1 MPRQEST
8 KAEGGKAKPAVP
20 LLSTGPQLPTPAQG
34 VIMARICDV
43 CGKGPSV
50 GNNVSHANNRT
61 KRMWR
66 PNLQRVRAKVNGSV
80 KRILACTRCIRSGK
94 VLKAA

>member
-1 MPRQEST
+1 
-8 KAEGGKAKPAVP
+8 
-20 LLSTGPQLPTPAQG
+20 
-34 VIMARICDV
+34 MARTCDV

-61 KRMWR
+61 KRRWQ
-66 PNLQRVRAKVNGSV
+66 PNLQRVRANIQGTI
-80 KRILACTRCIRSGK
+80 KRIRACTRCIRSGK